1 MRWIRLLLALTL
13 FAAAIL
19 FVILATAKTDTAGAQ
34 SSVDNHKLMLVDLQK
49 VGSYTEG
56 YRTKYGSPPDDR
68 ALDKWL
74 QNQKFETLIYS
85 TGLGMQLEI
94 LPKSGKCGDIDV
106 SALGS
111 NQNYSYFLC
120 YTHKS
125 FRFLKDDAFIPQ
137 TGASSLATS
146 LKVFEMSLSD
156 RLASGLI
163 ASVLLVLAWMA
174 SFWRNALSTS
184 DVETA

>member
-1 MRWIRLLLALTL
+1 MRLIRLLLTLPL

-19 FVILATAKTDTAGAQ
+19 FVILATSKTDTAGAQ
-34 SSVDNHKLMLVDLQK
+34 SNVDSHKLMLVDLQK

-56 YRTKYGSPPDDR
+56 YRIKYGSPPDDR

-74 QNQKFETLIYS
+74 QNQKFDTLNYAD
-85 TGLGMQLEI
+85 GMGMLLDI

-125 FRFLKDDAFIPQ
+125 FRFMNDDAFIPQ
-137 TGASSLATS
+137 TGASSLAIS
-146 LKVFEMSLSD
+146 LKDFEMSLSD
-156 RLASGLI
+156 RLTSGLI
-163 ASVLLVLAWMA
+163 AFILFVLALTA
-174 SFWRNALSTS
+174 GFWRSNP
-184 DVETA
+184 